1 MFWKGLSDS
10 NRRASVSFPFDPAE
24 RQAASM
30 DPTGSEQVM
39 FDWDD
44 ELVNQY
50 ISPCLVVMD
59 RALILPLLNRYYEL
73 IHPTFPL
80 LPEAKPNLRSR
91 LAEAPASMRDA
102 FLEALYSTVQSSPAS
117 RARGVS
123 TSNARRA
130 SDLIISAQ
138 FESSTT
144 RSHRDNLIYLQ
155 TLILMGLEADNHG
168 PGSSG
173 PPRAAWLGAAV
184 GLVYNMKLHS
194 NRLPREK
201 LQTGDPDSDEKL
213 GRRAWWVLVVLDRW
227 HAISTSSP
235 LFIPDSSVALLMED
249 QTVLGVALYHI
260 AREYITSRITLYNL
274 LTCIRAY
281 RSVVY
286 HGPSCRKPHC
296 CGWGDIYCI
305 HF

>member
-1 MFWKGLSDS
+1 M
-10 NRRASVSFPFDPAE
+10 
-24 RQAASM
+24 
-30 DPTGSEQVM
+30 
-39 FDWDD
+39 
-44 ELVNQY
+44 
-50 ISPCLVVMD
+50 
-59 RALILPLLNRYYEL
+59 LLWNRYYEL
-73 IHPTFPL
+73 IHPTFPF
-80 LPEAKPNLRSR
+80 LPESTSNLRSR
-91 LAEAPASMRDA
+91 LAEAPGSMRDA
-102 FLEALYSTVQSSPAS
+102 FLEALYSTVRSSPAS

-138 FESSTT
+138 FESSAA
-144 RSHRDNLIYLQ
+144 RSHRDKLIYLQ

-168 PGSSG
+168 PDSSG

-184 GLVYNMKLHS
+184 GLVYSMKLHS

-201 LQTGDPDSDEKL
+201 LQPGDPDSDEKL

-235 LFIPDSSVALLMED
+235 QFIPDSTVALLVED
-249 QTVLGVALYHI
+249 QNVLGAALYHI
-260 AREYITSRITLYNL
+260 ARKYITPCITFYNILTRI
-274 LTCIRAY
+274 CAY

-286 HGPSCRKPHC
+286 HGTSCRKPYC
-296 CGWGDIYCI
+296 CGWGDIYCL